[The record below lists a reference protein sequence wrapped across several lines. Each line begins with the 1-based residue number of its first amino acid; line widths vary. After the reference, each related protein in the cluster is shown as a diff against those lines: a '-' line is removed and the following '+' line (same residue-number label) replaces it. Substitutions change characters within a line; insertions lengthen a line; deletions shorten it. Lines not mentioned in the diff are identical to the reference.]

1 MAVIFGRESYFNKGR
16 YQLTNGN
23 ILKWGVKSVHPPI
36 SSKKTFSKIT
46 TKNPSKSKGR
56 ILRYTLK
63 LLKLKLKLLIVYLRD
78 VKTRKKMFNIPNK
91 HINKPAIVQ
100 TSVFFNF

>member
-46 TKNPSKSKGR
+46 TKNPLKSKGR
-56 ILRYTLK
+56 ILWYTLK
-63 LLKLKLKLLIVYLRD
+63 LLKLKLKLLVYLRD

-91 HINKPAIVQ
+91 HINKPVIVQ

>member
-1 MAVIFGRESYFNKGR
+1 MAVILGRESYFNKGR

-46 TKNPSKSKGR
+46 TKNPLKSKGR
-56 ILRYTLK
+56 ILWYTLK
-63 LLKLKLKLLIVYLRD
+63 LLKLKLKLLVYLRD

-91 HINKPAIVQ
+91 HINKPVIVQ

>member
-1 MAVIFGRESYFNKGR
+1 MGCKKCSPADS
-16 YQLTNGN
+16 L
-23 ILKWGVKSVHPPI
+23 
-36 SSKKTFSKIT
+36 KKTFSKIT

-91 HINKPAIVQ
+91 HINKPTIVQ

>member
-36 SSKKTFSKIT
+36 PSKKLSPKLPQKIDQ
-46 TKNPSKSKGR
+46 K
-56 ILRYTLK
+56 
-63 LLKLKLKLLIVYLRD
+63 VRD
-78 VKTRKKMFNIPNK
+78 VFYDT
-91 HINKPAIVQ
+91 H
-100 TSVFFNF
+100 